1 MPFVF
6 DNPNHHG
13 SGFYFDDPSETF
25 SGSGGGGDNGGGGGG
40 GGGGGQIPVYDDNT
54 VNTLN
59 LELELDL

>member
-1 MPFVF
+1 MPLVL
-6 DNPNHHG
+6 
-13 SGFYFDDPSETF
+13 DDPFRHRDKAVLDAPTETD
-25 SGSGGGGDNGGGGGG
+25 SSGG